1 MLLWSTIL
9 VRSAIRLY
17 VCFTNHCA
25 DRIDIGPIA
34 YTVSDVLIRNRARA
48 RAVPDRTINLFMK
61 PLPLLSSVAR
71 FCIRP
76 QPPRSSLSFVA
87 YGLLRLSLSLSL
99 LSSLPLPPPFSTYP
113 ESRVSLWTQSTGTEC
128 SLRYEREIGKGTR
141 RRIVACTSSRI
152 VTRIYLHDNGAH
164 G

>member
-1 MLLWSTIL
+1 MLLWSTVL

-25 DRIDIGPIA
+25 GRIDIGPIA
-34 YTVSDVLIRNRARA
+34 HTVSDILIRNRARA
-48 RAVPDRTINLFMK
+48 SAVPDRTLSTYLWNLF
-61 PLPLLSSVAR
+61 
-71 FCIRP
+71 
-76 QPPRSSLSFVA
+76 LSFLPWLASVFA
-87 YGLLRLSLSLSL
+87 RNHRGSPRLLLHTAFSVFL
-99 LSSLPLPPPFSTYP
+99 SLPLSLPPSPSIFLYLPWVARIALNSICRHGMLSP
-113 ESRVSLWTQSTGTEC
+113 
-128 SLRYEREIGKGTR
+128 LRERNRERTR